1 MVLQDFLAPMIGPAQ
16 CVVILTGLR
25 ELSAMSAT
33 LINLAIMKVE
43 LEEGGLVVT
52 KNWMKKRLRRLGE
65 GGEKLKRMMGRC
77 MMNLGI

>member
-1 MVLQDFLAPMIGPAQ
+1 MIGPAQ

-52 KNWMKKRLRRLGE
+52 KNWMKQRLRRLGE
-65 GGEKLKRMMGRC
+65 GGEKLKMMMGRC